1 MQRVRGIETMTKVV
15 SNLLSDISKA
25 RDLIQ
30 RGDVREIYNKR
41 VIFERISRG
50 VKTQL
55 KFYVKSPAH
64 ELDFNHEDLSA
75 LSTEVFEYIK
85 NFQQKFLYSKMYKDI
100 TAVTPITKEIFTEFS
115 TRIGYEFT
123 VHAVLTAFYKEM
135 AYLGLT
141 IFLWS
146 QTDDK
151 KPFDEQLTDLIR
163 SFI

>member
-1 MQRVRGIETMTKVV
+1 MTKVV

-41 VIFERISRG
+41 VIFERISRA

-64 ELDFNHEDLSA
+64 ELDFNHEDLKELSA
-75 LSTEVFEYIK
+75 EVFEYIK

-100 TAVTPITKEIFTEFS
+100 TAVTPITKEIFQEFS
-115 TRIGYEFT
+115 TRIGYEFK
-123 VHAVLTAFYKEM
+123 VHGVLTEFYKEM
-135 AYLGLT
+135 AYLGIT

>member
-1 MQRVRGIETMTKVV
+1 MTKVV

-25 RDLIQ
+25 RDLIA

-64 ELDFNHEDLSA
+64 ELDFNHEDLNE

-85 NFQQKFLYSKMYKDI
+85 NFQQRFTYNRMYKEI
-100 TAVTPITKEIFTEFS
+100 TATLPITIEIFNKFSLKIGTEFA
-115 TRIGYEFT
+115 
-123 VHAVLTAFYKEM
+123 VHTKLTGFYKEM
-135 AYLGLT
+135 AYIGLT
-141 IFLWS
+141 LFLWS

>member
-1 MQRVRGIETMTKVV
+1 MTKLV
-15 SNLLSDISKA
+15 SNLLDDISKA
-25 RDLIQ
+25 RDLIA
-30 RGDVREIYNKR
+30 RGDLNEIEHKK
-41 VIFERISRG
+41 VIFLRISNG

-55 KFYVKSPAH
+55 ARYVKNPSY
-64 ELDFNHEDLSA
+64 ELDFNHEDLNE

-100 TAVTPITKEIFTEFS
+100 TAVTPITKEIFQDFS
-115 TRIGYEFT
+115 IRIGYEFKAHT
-123 VHAVLTAFYKEM
+123 ILTAFYKEM